1 MRQQGVSYKIGAGST
16 LSINFIDILNDRLST
31 AVGIHSGCIRFYTH
45 PPESH
50 GHVSARI
57 VGDWGKA
64 FEMVRLLICSY
75 PMDSHDDIFVLDF
88 FGKGRRRDRP

>member
-1 MRQQGVSYKIGAGST
+1 V
-16 LSINFIDILNDRLST
+16 LL
-31 AVGIHSGCIRFYTH
+31 GIHDNIVVDSPGGTPDTDAAARSLLQDWSSGCIRFYTH